1 MCSYC
6 VVCTLVCQ
14 DMPGYR
20 MAQCHSFVDC
30 AGRLWVAMNLTAT
43 VATVVSGRSD
53 LSDYITYGHCAL
65 DKGSP
70 AEQYAAACTLA
81 YAYDDWALAVRN

>member
-1 MCSYC
+1 
-6 VVCTLVCQ
+6 
-14 DMPGYR
+14 
-20 MAQCHSFVDC
+20 
-30 AGRLWVAMNLTAT
+30 MNLTAT